1 MQTYFYVSLLA
12 LYAFLPGSLLLAG
25 ELPFEGVYSGSYVV
39 AATKQ
44 DQLAFLEIGPEVEK
58 RDRQGVLTIVT
69 SGGKKE
75 SVKVRIL
82 CFDDKFEVFSTASSD
97 NIAKVTGALK
107 THFDKDAFI
116 LSARGRLTLV
126 DRRSG
131 KSIGAIFSLSKFGL
145 VP

>member
-1 MQTYFYVSLLA
+1 MQSYCYLSLLA
-12 LYAFLPGSLLLAG
+12 MCVFLPGSLLFAD

-39 AATKQ
+39 VATKQ
-44 DQLAFLEIGPEVEK
+44 EQVAFLEVGPEVEK
-58 RDRQGVLTIVT
+58 RDRQAVLTIVT

-75 SVKVRIL
+75 SVELRIL
-82 CFDDKFEVFSTASSD
+82 CFDDKFEVWSTAGSD
-97 NIAKVTGALK
+97 NITQVSGALK
-107 THFDKDAFI
+107 TQFDKDACI

-131 KSIGAIFSLSKFGL
+131 KSIGVFFSLSKFGL